1 LGPLICSF
9 SGKIIG
15 NYANGISAA
24 ICYNEIS
31 IIIYLTGEPGDV
43 LLPVLSLA
51 ERGGAYD
58 YI

>member
-1 LGPLICSF
+1 LGSLICSF

-15 NYANGISAA
+15 DYANGILTA
-24 ICYNEIS
+24 IGYNDIS